1 VATELAFNKKDKNA
15 RAKDLISRRIDLYTA
30 LRQLNDPLSFHKEVA
45 RRINWDLLMRDSE
58 RKEESQSVRKRLRD
72 ETTT

>member
-15 RAKDLISRRIDLYTA
+15 RAKDLTSRRIDLYAA
-30 LRQLNDPLSFHKEVA
+30 LRQLNEPLSFHKRVGK
-45 RRINWDLLMRDSE
+45 RTNWDLLMRDSE